1 MIKIHTLFSVIVAT
15 SLLFTTSFADEL
27 PNAGNFILAGRDGGK
42 INTSV
47 LVDKMDDSIGPGL
60 VSILQLLYQIGIIVA
75 ICVLVFMGIK
85 ILIASP
91 QQKAQLK
98 AGLLPYFT
106 GLLLFIAGVPIAI
119 LIINIILSIF

>member
-1 MIKIHTLFSVIVAT
+1 MIKIHIILSFLVTT
-15 SLLFTTSFADEL
+15 SLLFSTSFADEL
-27 PNAGNFILAGRDGGK
+27 PNAGNFILAGKNGGK
-42 INTSV
+42 INTAA

-60 VSILQLLYQIGIIVA
+60 VSILQLLYQIGAIVA

-85 ILIASP
+85 VLIASP

-98 AGLLPYFT
+98 AGLFPYFT

>member
-1 MIKIHTLFSVIVAT
+1 MIKIHTLFSVILAT
-15 SLLFTTSFADEL
+15 SLLFTTSFAVDPL
-27 PNAGNFILAGRDGGK
+27 PNAGNFILAGRDGNA
-42 INTSV
+42 NTSV
-47 LVDKMDDSIGPGL
+47 LVEKMDESIGPGL
-60 VSILQLLYQIGIIVA
+60 VSILQLLYQIGVIVA

-98 AGLLPYFT
+98 AGLIPYFI